1 MSKRSVNL
9 IALGILTLLM
19 LAATRGAATPQSSL
33 PRFERQLY
41 SIEVQDQEGIAYDH
55 PFLGGFNLPR
65 PHLADIDGDG
75 DLDLFVQEYSN
86 EVMFFEQVGTAAE
99 PRYLWRTDSYKD
111 LEVGEWYHFA
121 DVDTDGDFDLLSEQ
135 RFSLI
140 RFWRNNGGFDEPEF
154 ELVTETLL
162 DTANEVVFSDRQNIP
177 KVGDIDCDGRLD
189 LMLGRLE
196 GTITRYEADGVDD
209 TGAPKFRHV
218 TDNFQDIE
226 IIGQVFG
233 NNLTSLH
240 GANTMALE
248 DIDGDRD
255 LDLFWGDF
263 FEPGLLYIENTGS
276 CTTPSLRSEPEPFPL
291 NDPILT
297 SGYNA
302 PAFGDIDGDFDN
314 DLLVGVLGGA
324 YNPNSTTIDNFLHLE
339 QTAPNSFEVKTRRYV
354 SNIDLGSETFP
365 SFADLDGDGDQD
377 MLVGNKIQP
386 DDNLTGKLFRF
397 ENIGTPTEPK
407 FILRG
412 IVPEFTGAYHYAPA
426 FGDLDSDGDLDILM
440 GTWRDELML
449 VINDGQVTEPNWT
462 IADSAIVKLT
472 RGRNATPTLGD
483 IDDDG
488 DLDLFIGE
496 SSGDINFY
504 RNDGGTDGP
513 EFILVDDKYGGIDAG
528 RRSVPTL
535 VDIDTDGDLDLVVGS
550 EAEGLKLYRNNG
562 TLREAN
568 FVLDETFDVP
578 VHPFSAPIFTDV
590 DGDGDADLFVGG
602 IGGGLLYFEN
612 R

>member
-1 MSKRSVNL
+1 
-9 IALGILTLLM
+9 M

-65 PHLADIDGDG
+65 PHLVDIDGDG

-86 EVMFFEQVGTAAE
+86 QVMFFEQVGTAAE

-218 TDNFQDIE
+218 TDNFQNIE
-226 IIGQVFG
+226 IIGQVLG
-233 NNLTSLH
+233 NNLASLH

-291 NDPILT
+291 NNPILT

-397 ENIGTPTEPK
+397 ENIGTSTEPK

-535 VDIDTDGDLDLVVGS
+535 VDIDTDGDFDLVVGS

-562 TLREAN
+562 TPREAV
-568 FVLDETFDVP
+568 FVLDETFDVA

>member
-9 IALGILTLLM
+9 VALGILTLLM

-209 TGAPKFRHV
+209 AGAPKFRHV

-226 IIGQVFG
+226 IIGQVLG
-233 NNLTSLH
+233 NNLASLH

-291 NDPILT
+291 NNPILT

-504 RNDGGTDGP
+504 RNDGGRDGP
-513 EFILVDDKYGGIDAG
+513 EFVLVDDKYGGIDAG

-535 VDIDTDGDLDLVVGS
+535 VDIDTDGDFDLVVGS

-562 TLREAN
+562 TLREAD

>member
-9 IALGILTLLM
+9 AALGILTLLM
-19 LAATRGAATPQSSL
+19 LAATGGVATPQSSL

-65 PHLADIDGDG
+65 PHLVDIDGDG

-86 EVMFFEQVGTAAE
+86 QVMFFEQVGTATE
-99 PRYLWRTDSYKD
+99 PRYLWRTDRYKD

-121 DVDTDGDFDLLSEQ
+121 DVDADGDFDLLGEQ

-140 RFWRNNGGFDEPEF
+140 RFWQNNGGFDKPEF

-162 DTANEVVFSDRQNIP
+162 DTAGEVVFSDRQNIP

-233 NNLTSLH
+233 NNLPSLH

-291 NDPILT
+291 NDPIAT

-302 PAFGDIDGDFDN
+302 PTFGDIDGDVDN

-324 YNPNSTTIDNFLHLE
+324 YNSNSTTIDNFLHLE
-339 QTAPNSFEVKTRRYV
+339 QTAPNSFEVKTRRYIY
-354 SNIDLGSETFP
+354 NIDLGSETFP

-412 IVPEFTGAYHYAPA
+412 IVPEFTGDYHFAPA
-426 FGDLDSDGDLDILM
+426 FGDLDNDGDLDILM

-449 VINDGQVTEPNWT
+449 VINEGQVTEPNWT

-504 RNDGGTDGP
+504 RNDGGSDGP

>member
-9 IALGILTLLM
+9 VALGILTLLM

-209 TGAPKFRHV
+209 AGAPKFRHV

-226 IIGQVFG
+226 IIGQVLG
-233 NNLTSLH
+233 NNLASLH

-291 NDPILT
+291 NNPILT

-462 IADSAIVKLT
+462 IADPAIVKLT

-504 RNDGGTDGP
+504 RNDGGRDGP
-513 EFILVDDKYGGIDAG
+513 QFVLVDDKYGGIDAG

-535 VDIDTDGDLDLVVGS
+535 VDIDTDGDFDLVVGS

-562 TLREAN
+562 TRREAD

>member
-1 MSKRSVNL
+1 VSKRSVNL
-9 IALGILTLLM
+9 VALGILTLLM

-209 TGAPKFRHV
+209 AGAPKFRHV

-226 IIGQVFG
+226 IIGQVLG
-233 NNLTSLH
+233 NNLASLH

-291 NDPILT
+291 NNPILT

-462 IADSAIVKLT
+462 IADPAIVKLT

-504 RNDGGTDGP
+504 RNDGGRDGP
-513 EFILVDDKYGGIDAG
+513 EFVLVDDKYGGIDAG

-535 VDIDTDGDLDLVVGS
+535 VDIDTDGDFDLVVGS

-562 TLREAN
+562 TLREAD

>member
-1 MSKRSVNL
+1 M
-9 IALGILTLLM
+9 
-19 LAATRGAATPQSSL
+19 
-33 PRFERQLY
+33 
-41 SIEVQDQEGIAYDH
+41 
-55 PFLGGFNLPR
+55 
-65 PHLADIDGDG
+65 
-75 DLDLFVQEYSN
+75 
-86 EVMFFEQVGTAAE
+86 
-99 PRYLWRTDSYKD
+99 
-111 LEVGEWYHFA
+111 
-121 DVDTDGDFDLLSEQ
+121 
-135 RFSLI
+135 
-140 RFWRNNGGFDEPEF
+140 
-154 ELVTETLL
+154 
-162 DTANEVVFSDRQNIP
+162 
-177 KVGDIDCDGRLD
+177 
-189 LMLGRLE
+189 
-196 GTITRYEADGVDD
+196 
-209 TGAPKFRHV
+209 
-218 TDNFQDIE
+218 
-226 IIGQVFG
+226 
-233 NNLTSLH
+233 
-240 GANTMALE
+240 
-248 DIDGDRD
+248 
-255 LDLFWGDF
+255 
-263 FEPGLLYIENTGS
+263 
-276 CTTPSLRSEPEPFPL
+276 
-291 NDPILT
+291 
-297 SGYNA
+297 
-302 PAFGDIDGDFDN
+302 
-314 DLLVGVLGGA
+314 
-324 YNPNSTTIDNFLHLE
+324 HLE
-339 QTAPNSFEVKTRRYV
+339 QTAPNSFEVKTRRYIY
-354 SNIDLGSETFP
+354 NIDLGSETFP

-412 IVPEFTGAYHYAPA
+412 IVPEFTGDYHFAPA
-426 FGDLDSDGDLDILM
+426 FGDLDNDGDLDILM

-449 VINDGQVTEPNWT
+449 VINEGQVTEPNWT
-462 IADSAIVKLT
+462 IVDSAIVKLT

-504 RNDGGTDGP
+504 RNDGGSDWP

-535 VDIDTDGDLDLVVGS
+535 VDIDTDGDFDLVVGS